1 MTDTAIE
8 QASGL
13 DDLFHD
19 VTLTDK
25 STGAAYTSGTVSVVL
40 CAYRTATSLGTG
52 ATKALTHVAAGR
64 WTGVHD
70 DTDVA
75 TAIASL
81 PVGEYFDAVLV
92 VAGVA
97 QGLIRRYEKVAVVDF
112 R

>member
-19 VTLTDK
+19 LTLTDK
-25 STGAAYTSGTVSVVL
+25 STGAAFSSGSVSVVL
-40 CAYRTATSLGTG
+40 CAYGTATSLGTG
-52 ATKALTHVAAGR
+52 ATKALTHTGGGR

-75 TAIASL
+75 TAIAAL
-81 PVGEYFDAVLV
+81 PIGEYFDAVLV
-92 VAGVA
+92 VSGIA
-97 QGLIRRYEKVAVVDF
+97 QGLIKRYEKVAVVDY